1 MVIER
6 TITKTKI
13 FVFEY
18 DYVHALLSSYFL
30 SMHVYSPNGLLLPF
44 TTERNKERDL
54 LQMSCY
60 YNGISSFY
68 IMNFHTF

>member
-1 MVIER
+1 MIIER
-6 TITKTKI
+6 TITKTKT

-30 SMHVYSPNGLLLPF
+30 SVHVSSPNRLLLPF
-44 TTERNKERDL
+44 TTERNSERDL
-54 LQMSCY
+54 LKMSCY
-60 YNGISSFY
+60 YDGISSFY